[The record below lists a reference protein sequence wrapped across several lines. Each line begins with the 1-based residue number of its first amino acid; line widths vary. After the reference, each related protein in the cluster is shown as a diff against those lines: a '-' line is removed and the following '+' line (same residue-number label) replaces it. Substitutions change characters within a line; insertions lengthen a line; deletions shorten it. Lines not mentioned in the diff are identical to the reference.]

1 MITSTIYKGFQI
13 HIPKE
18 VREKKNINEKDQI
31 IWNIDGDNIILQVK
45 KQRSLHDLVALATSD
60 REVDAVELKKKSQRG
75 AI

>member
-18 VREKKNINEKDQI
+18 IREKKNITEKDQI
-31 IWNIDGDNIILQVK
+31 IWKIDGDNIILNVK
-45 KQRSLHDLVALATSD
+45 KQRSLQDLVALATSD
-60 REVDAVELKKKSQRG
+60 NEVDAVELKKKSQRG